1 MKTTP
6 FIEVTEL
13 TLEEET
19 EYRGLKPGITQTKD
33 MIRMVAMDGDVKQT
47 VEITSGGISRIR
59 VKMQE
64 ELRNAGEEALARITA
79 DAPMW
84 TDKIGSE
91 KP

>member
-13 TLEEET
+13 TPEEET
-19 EYRGLKPGITQTKD
+19 EYRGLEPGITQTKD
-33 MIRMVAMDGDVKQT
+33 MIRMVAMDGDVKQII
-47 VEITSGGISRIR
+47 EQTSGSISRIR

-64 ELRNAGEEALARITA
+64 ELREAGAEALARITA
-79 DAPMW
+79 DAPTW
-84 TDKIGSE
+84 TDRIGGE

>member
-1 MKTTP
+1 MKIAP

-13 TLEEET
+13 TPEEET
-19 EYRGLKPGITQTKD
+19 EYKSLDPGITQTKD

-64 ELRNAGEEALARITA
+64 ELREAGAEALARITA
-79 DAPMW
+79 EAPTW